1 GHFVANLGNRVE
13 VDGRPADGA
22 WRSPGGFIYESGD
35 ALEMAQEAATDEE
48 AKAYVE
54 LLQAQSGHKDGG
66 LALAGLVANAFML
79 GCIHTRPSA
88 WIDGQRGA
96 GKTQTAARVLRGL
109 GRWVVKAE
117 SATEASIRQELK
129 ADALMIVC
137 DESESDG
144 DMGILRTQAVVE
156 LVRKSFDGEGA
167 RTSRGTPGGKGALVW
182 RTRTCGF
189 FSSIN
194 EGLNLDRDTQRFVQV
209 RLPSK
214 REAGYFKRTVLPIEA
229 RCVGRPAFSARLARR
244 AYGYAALHRPN
255 QEKLAAVLG
264 GLLGEGR
271 LVEKFSSLLAG
282 AAMLTHGH
290 LLTDEEAR
298 VIVEGFDLSA
308 FNPNES
314 VESNRLIERLL
325 SSQLDA
331 GAGDKPTVREL
342 LHQTDDKAVELL
354 GRAGL
359 FMHSS
364 KGLCVAYTAQGL
376 LNLLPDSPWNKDS
389 KRVKTALL
397 AAAGKEKEEK
407 IRFRIPNASLTA
419 VAIPLEVLTDYGLD
433 PF

>member
-1 GHFVANLGNRVE
+1 
-13 VDGRPADGA
+13 
-22 WRSPGGFIYESGD
+22 
-35 ALEMAQEAATDEE
+35 M
-48 AKAYVE
+48 
-54 LLQAQSGHKDGG
+54 
-66 LALAGLVANAFML
+66 
-79 GCIHTRPSA
+79 
-88 WIDGQRGA
+88 
-96 GKTQTAARVLRGL
+96 
-109 GRWVVKAE
+109 
-117 SATEASIRQELK
+117 ELK

-144 DMGILRTQAVVE
+144 DLGKLRTQAVVE

-167 RTSRGTPGGKGALVW
+167 RTSRGTPGGKGTLVW

-214 REAGYFKRTVLPIEA
+214 REAGYFKRTVLPIES
-229 RCVGRPAFSARLARR
+229 RCVARPAFSARLARR
-244 AYGYAALHRPN
+244 AYGYAAIHRPN
-255 QEKLAAVLG
+255 QDKLRPSLE
-264 GLLGEGR
+264 GLLSEPR
-271 LVEKFSSLLAG
+271 LVDKFSSLLAG
-282 AAMLTHGH
+282 AVMLTHGR
-290 LLTDEEAR
+290 LITDEEAR
-298 VIVEGFDLSA
+298 VIVEGFDLPA

-389 KRVKTALL
+389 KRVRTALL
-397 AAAGKEKEEK
+397 AAAGKEKAEK
-407 IRFRIPNASLTA
+407 IRFQIPNATLNA
-419 VAIPLEVLTDYGLD
+419 VAIPLDVLTDCGLD